1 MSSSTVLPSPISSAR
16 IPPLTSGG
24 AGNATRETCP
34 VCQFTKHEA
43 PADRS
48 SARSRASRSGD
59 HSG

>member
-24 AGNATRETCP
+24 AGNATWETCP

-48 SARSRASRSGD
+48 SASNKGD

>member
-48 SARSRASRSGD
+48 S
-59 HSG
+59 